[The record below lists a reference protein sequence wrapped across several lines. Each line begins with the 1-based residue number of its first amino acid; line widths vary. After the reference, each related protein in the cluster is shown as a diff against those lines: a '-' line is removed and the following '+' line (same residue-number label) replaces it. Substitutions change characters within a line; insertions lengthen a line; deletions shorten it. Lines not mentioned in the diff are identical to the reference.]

1 MHVINAFLIA
11 VSMYSKIPVPQP
23 EWKEEN
29 MKYIFC
35 FFPWIGAWIGGCI
48 YLWNYLCGFFQ
59 IGTFCKVIISAAIP
73 LLVTGGI
80 HVDGY
85 VDTMDALHSYGSRE
99 KKLEILKDSH
109 IGAFAMIMLIVYGM
123 IFLGA
128 FSEVLSDTLLKIVC
142 GGFFLSRCLC
152 GISVMSFPLAKK
164 EGMLYSFA
172 KNSHKKIV
180 KAFLYLQSVGCI
192 GVLCFWSVAAGL
204 AVSVAAIAAF
214 GYYFYLS
221 RKEFGGITGD
231 TAGYFILLCE
241 KCVVV
246 AAACID
252 IFIWRLG

>member
-1 MHVINAFLIA
+1 
-11 VSMYSKIPVPQP
+11 
-23 EWKEEN
+23 
-29 MKYIFC
+29 
-35 FFPWIGAWIGGCI
+35 
-48 YLWNYLCGFFQ
+48 
-59 IGTFCKVIISAAIP
+59 
-73 LLVTGGI
+73 
-80 HVDGY
+80 
-85 VDTMDALHSYGSRE
+85 
-99 KKLEILKDSH
+99 
-109 IGAFAMIMLIVYGM
+109 
-123 IFLGA
+123 
-128 FSEVLSDTLLKIVC
+128 
-142 GGFFLSRCLC
+142 
-152 GISVMSFPLAKK
+152 MSFPLAKK

-172 KNSHKKIV
+172 KNSHKKVV

-221 RKEFGGITGD
+221 RKAFGGITGD